1 MKSFFGALFPWRFF
15 RSLFFTQLIV
25 LNLIFWLATIIA
37 SYVIDFSFFQ
47 SSTVYLFVVYLLLS
61 FLSSALFAYRFARPL
76 KRLILKSIR
85 LANKR
90 SVELLQENED
100 EDWSQDELGEFSD
113 IAAALDQVKKKM
125 KKRKQQLSHER
136 EEYRALISGLEDAV
150 VSFDLDGGLKFY
162 NSRFATLFL
171 TKELMKRIQTEE
183 RVLLSETFREPDVI
197 QAFERAKDLGQV
209 QQLQLKTM
217 SRLDQSQKFFSVYVV
232 PLREDKSREI
242 YAVQALF
249 HDITEIK
256 RAEVI
261 RLEFVE
267 NASHELRTPLT
278 SIKGYLSTLQ
288 EDFSQKRFEQADRFL
303 AIVSKNVDRLVDL
316 VNDMLTLSAL
326 EASQGLHKERVNLQ
340 AITMDVIERLSGL
353 AAEKNIRIHFENQA
367 SHLDGDPKKIEQ
379 VLQNLISNAIK
390 YIPEGKQID
399 VSWVEGSHEV
409 ILKVSDNGL
418 GIPSEHLERLFERF
432 YRIEKSRSRDVGGT
446 GLGLAIVK
454 HIVQNHGGQ
463 IEVNSELGKG
473 AEFICSF
480 PRGI

>member
-1 MKSFFGALFPWRFF
+1 MKSVFGVLFPWRFF

-25 LNLIFWLATIIA
+25 LNLIFWLATVIA
-37 SYVIDFSFFQ
+37 SYIINFSFFQ
-47 SSTVYLFVVYLLLS
+47 STTVYLFLVYF
-61 FLSSALFAYRFARPL
+61 FLSLVSSAFFAYRFARPL

-85 LANKR
+85 MANKK
-90 SVELLQENED
+90 SVEMLQEED
-100 EDWSQDELGEFSD
+100 DWSEDELGEFSD
-113 IAAALDQVKKKM
+113 VAAALDQIKKKM
-125 KKRKQQLSHER
+125 KRRKQQLSHER

-150 VSFDLDGGLKFY
+150 VSFDLSGALKFY
-162 NSRFATLFL
+162 NSRFATFFL
-171 TKELMKRIQTEE
+171 TKELMKRIQSEDK
-183 RVLLSETFREPDVI
+183 VLLTEIFREPDVI
-197 QAFERAKDLGQV
+197 QAFEVAARLGQV
-209 QQLQLKTM
+209 QQLQLKTQ
-217 SRLDQSQKFFSVYVV
+217 SRLDQGQKFFSVYVV
-232 PLREDKSREI
+232 PLREEKTREV
-242 YAVQALF
+242 YAIQALF

-303 AIVSKNVDRLVDL
+303 GIVSKNVDRLVDL

-326 EASQGLHKERVNLQ
+326 EANQGLQKEKINLQ
-340 AITMDVIERLSGL
+340 TMTLDVIERLSRL
-353 AAEKNIRIHFENQA
+353 AAEKHIRIHFESQA
-367 SHLDGDPKKIEQ
+367 SVLEGDPKKIEQ

-390 YIPEGKQID
+390 YIPEGRQID
-399 VSWVEGSHEV
+399 VSWIEGAHEV
-409 ILKVSDNGL
+409 QLKVSDNGP
-418 GIPSEHLERLFERF
+418 GIPAEHLERLFERF

-454 HIVQNHGGQ
+454 HIVQNHGGRV
-463 IEVNSELGKG
+463 EVNSELGKG
-473 AEFICSF
+473 AEFICYF